1 MKSIEAI
8 IRAARADFDLNRPE
22 LLRISDAVKGHL
34 IDALVP
40 FAGSESRELRDL
52 AAQVYERFCDGCAE
66 EKQHGASEVEVTT

>member
-1 MKSIEAI
+1 MKPIEAI

-22 LLRISDAVKGHL
+22 IVRISEAVKGHL

-40 FAGSESRELRDL
+40 FAGSESVEIRDM
-52 AAQVYERFCDGCAE
+52 AAQIYERFCDGCAE